1 MLVLAT
7 AFFRAG
13 LGFAAFLGRRA
24 FLLAADWAATCGA
37 ASSEAECEC
46 DGDECDDVFHI
57 VI

>member
-1 MLVLAT
+1 MLVLAA

-13 LGFAAFLGRRA
+13 LGLAAFLGCRA
-24 FLLAADWAATCGA
+24 FFLAAHRASACGA
-37 ASSEAECEC
+37 ASSETECEC